1 MQIGKS
7 HKTALGSR
15 LLVLDEALSEFERWA
30 RGQTA
35 EAVFYEER
43 DNLTAAQ
50 RKVLL
55 REIAEVRRLL
65 REMQQTLGLKRE
77 QQNARQAI
85 VSRCAHLWELLIE
98 LEPRYL
104 RHYGPVPEELV
115 EYMAPRAA
123 ELQRRIEAIGR
134 EIGGSGKRHDG
145 GQPPDTPA

>member
-1 MQIGKS
+1 MHIAKS
-7 HKTALGSR
+7 HKTALNSR

-35 EAVFYEER
+35 DAVFYEER
-43 DNLTAAQ
+43 DNLTPKQ
-50 RKVLL
+50 RQALL
-55 REIAEVRRLL
+55 SEIAQLRVLL
-65 REMQQTLGLKRE
+65 REMQETLGLKRE

-104 RHYGPVPEELV
+104 RHYGPVPPELV

-123 ELQRRIEAIGR
+123 ELQRRVEAIGR
-134 EIGGSGKRHDG
+134 QIGGPGKRAG
-145 GQPPDTPA
+145 EQ